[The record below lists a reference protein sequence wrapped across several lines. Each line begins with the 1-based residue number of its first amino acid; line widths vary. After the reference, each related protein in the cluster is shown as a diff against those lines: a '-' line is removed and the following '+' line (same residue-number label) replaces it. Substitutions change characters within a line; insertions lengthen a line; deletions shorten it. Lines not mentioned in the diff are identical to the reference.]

1 MTQLLAPYLPLL
13 YTALRIVA
21 GLLFAQHGAQK
32 LFGVIGGTGPV
43 DLASM
48 MGVAGVVELVGG
60 VSIAVG
66 LFTSLWAFLAS
77 GQMAVAYFMAH
88 AGQGLWP
95 VQNGGEL
102 AALYAF
108 LFLYIAARGTGRWG
122 LRP

>member
-1 MTQLLAPYLPLL
+1 MTQLLAPYLPHL

-77 GQMAVAYFMAH
+77 GQMAVAYVMAH
-88 AGQGLWP
+88 AGQSLWP